1 MPADPLPPE
10 EPAGLDGARPARSP
24 RRRWLSSLRLRY
36 TVTATVFAA
45 AAFATGGAVALTF
58 YHDGLAASIDHD
70 VHTTANG
77 VASAAQRSPLPDP
90 IPMPVAAGVPRVQVI
105 DAAGK
110 VVSGD
115 PVSADAPPM
124 LALAQGKTGH
134 VVSVSNPANLPERRA
149 AVLAI
154 RVSGPA
160 GPLTVVVAGSLD
172 PADDSTRQAVRLS
185 AILGVISLAA
195 IGTVAWLTVGRTLR
209 RVERLRSQVAT
220 VTASG
225 DLGRR
230 VPETGTDELAGLGL
244 TMNEMLEALERSAER
259 QRRFVADAAHELRTP
274 IAGLSASLEV
284 AVSHP
289 EITRDRSWIGE
300 LADGHRRLG
309 RLVNDLLVLASL
321 EGDAPKRRD
330 PVDLAGVVADAT
342 RRPVPPGVRLRAG
355 RVDRAIV
362 PGDAT
367 QLTRVVTNLVDNAL
381 RYARGTVDVTLKAQG
396 AQAVISVA
404 DDGPG
409 IAPADRERI
418 WDRFV
423 RLDDD
428 RSRTS
433 GGTGLGLAL
442 VRELVTAHGGTVSVT
457 GSADWPGAV
466 FIVCLPLISG
476 QSGARQP

>member
-1 MPADPLPPE
+1 MLTDSPPPD
-10 EPAGLDGARPARSP
+10 EPAGRGGPWPDRAP

-36 TVTATVFAA
+36 TITATVFAA
-45 AAFATGGAVALTF
+45 VAFATGGAVALTL
-58 YHDGLAASIDHD
+58 YHDSLVANISNH
-70 VHTTANG
+70 VLETATG
-77 VASAAQRSPLPDP
+77 VVSAAQRSPLPDP

-115 PVSADAPPM
+115 PASAGAPPM
-124 LALAQGKTGH
+124 LGLAQGKTGQ

-149 AVLAI
+149 AVLAV
-154 RVSGPA
+154 RVTGPA
-160 GPLTVVVAGSLD
+160 GPVTVVVADSLD

-185 AILGVISLAA
+185 VILGLISLAA

-209 RVERLRSQVAT
+209 RVEGLRAEVAA

-230 VPETGTDELAGLGL
+230 VPETGTDELARLGL
-244 TMNEMLEALERSAER
+244 TMNEMLGALARSAVR

-289 EITRDRSWIGE
+289 EITRDRSWIQE

-342 RRPVPPGVRLRAG
+342 RRAVPPGVRLRAG
-355 RVDRAIV
+355 QVDRAVV

-396 AQAVISVA
+396 AQAVITVA

-428 RSRTS
+428 RSRAS

-442 VRELVTAHGGTVSVT
+442 VKELVTAHGGTVSVT
-457 GSADWPGAV
+457 GSADRPGAV
-466 FIVCLPLISG
+466 FIVRLPLCLGESG
-476 QSGARQP
+476 TRQP

>member
-1 MPADPLPPE
+1 MLTDSSPPD
-10 EPAGLDGARPARSP
+10 EPVARDWPWPARAS

-36 TVTATVFAA
+36 TITATVFAA
-45 AAFATGGAVALTF
+45 VAFATGGAVALTL
-58 YHDGLAASIDHD
+58 YHDSLVANISNH
-70 VHTTANG
+70 VLETATG
-77 VASAAQRSPLPDP
+77 VVSAAQRSPLPDP

-115 PVSADAPPM
+115 PVSAGAPPM
-124 LALAQGKTGH
+124 LGLAQGKTGQ
-134 VVSVSNPANLPERRA
+134 VVSVSHPANLPERRA
-149 AVLAI
+149 AVLAV
-154 RVSGPA
+154 RVTGPA
-160 GPLTVVVAGSLD
+160 GPVTVVVADSLD

-185 AILGVISLAA
+185 VILGLISLAA

-209 RVERLRSQVAT
+209 RVEGLRAEVAA

-230 VPETGTDELAGLGL
+230 VPETGTDELARLGL
-244 TMNEMLEALERSAER
+244 TMNEMLGALARSAVR

-289 EITRDRSWIGE
+289 EITRDRSWIQE

-330 PVDLAGVVADAT
+330 PVDLAGVVTDAT
-342 RRPVPPGVRLRAG
+342 RRAVPPGVRLRADQ
-355 RVDRAIV
+355 VDRAMV

-396 AQAVISVA
+396 AQAVITVA

-428 RSRTS
+428 RSRAS

-442 VRELVTAHGGTVSVT
+442 VKELVTAHGGTVSVT
-457 GSADWPGAV
+457 GSADRPGAV
-466 FIVCLPLISG
+466 FIVRLPLCLGESG
-476 QSGARQP
+476 TRQP

>member
-1 MPADPLPPE
+1 MLTDSSPPD
-10 EPAGLDGARPARSP
+10 EPAGRDWPWPARAP

-36 TVTATVFAA
+36 TITATVFAA
-45 AAFATGGAVALTF
+45 VAFATGGAVALTL
-58 YHDGLAASIDHD
+58 YHDSLVANIHHD
-70 VHTTANG
+70 VLRTVNG
-77 VASAAQRSPLPDP
+77 VVSAAQRSPLPNP

-115 PVSADAPPM
+115 PVSAGAPPM
-124 LALAQGKTGH
+124 LGLAQGKTGQ

-149 AVLAI
+149 AVLAV
-154 RVSGPA
+154 RVTGPA
-160 GPLTVVVAGSLD
+160 GPVTVVVADSID

-185 AILGVISLAA
+185 VILGLISLAA

-209 RVERLRSQVAT
+209 RVERLRAQVAA

-230 VPETGTDELAGLGL
+230 VPETGSDELARLGL
-244 TMNEMLEALERSAER
+244 TMNEMLDALARSAER

-289 EITRDRSWIGE
+289 DLTRDRSWIQE

-309 RLVNDLLVLASL
+309 HLVNDLLVLASL

-330 PVDLAGVVADAT
+330 PVDLAGVVTDAT
-342 RRPVPPGVRLRAG
+342 RRSVPPGVRLRAG
-355 RVDRAIV
+355 RVDRAMV

-396 AQAVISVA
+396 AQAVISVV

-442 VRELVTAHGGTVSVT
+442 VKELVTAHGGSVSVT
-457 GSADWPGAV
+457 GPADRPGAV
-466 FIVCLPLISG
+466 FIVRLPLCLGESG
-476 QSGARQP
+476 TRQP

>member
-1 MPADPLPPE
+1 MPAALAVKVMMRAPC
-10 EPAGLDGARPARSP
+10 PAGVGSPITPAVAPAR
-24 RRRWLSSLRLRY
+24 
-36 TVTATVFAA
+36 
-45 AAFATGGAVALTF
+45 
-58 YHDGLAASIDHD
+58 
-70 VHTTANG
+70 
-77 VASAAQRSPLPDP
+77 
-90 IPMPVAAGVPRVQVI
+90 AG
-105 DAAGK
+105 
-110 VVSGD
+110 
-115 PVSADAPPM
+115 
-124 LALAQGKTGH
+124 
-134 VVSVSNPANLPERRA
+134 
-149 AVLAI
+149 AVLALNANGGWSV
-154 RVSGPA
+154 VSTQPWA
-160 GPLTVVVAGSLD
+160 SSLSALMNSTVTVAPTGTTTAGSTR
-172 PADDSTRQAVRLS
+172 PAIRKVMSGLAGGTASTAKDTDAVRLS

-396 AQAVISVA
+396 PQAVISVA

-457 GSADWPGAV
+457 GSADPPGAV
-466 FIVCLPLISG
+466 FIVCLPLLSG

>member
-1 MPADPLPPE
+1 MLTDSSPPD
-10 EPAGLDGARPARSP
+10 EPAARGGPWPDRAP

-36 TVTATVFAA
+36 TITATVFAA
-45 AAFATGGAVALTF
+45 VAFATGGAVALTL
-58 YHDGLAASIDHD
+58 YHDSLVANISNH
-70 VHTTANG
+70 VLETATG
-77 VASAAQRSPLPDP
+77 VVSAAQRSPLPDP

-115 PVSADAPPM
+115 PASAGAPPM
-124 LALAQGKTGH
+124 LGLAQGKTGQ

-149 AVLAI
+149 AVLAV
-154 RVSGPA
+154 RVTGPA
-160 GPLTVVVAGSLD
+160 GPVTVVVADSLD

-185 AILGVISLAA
+185 VILGLISLAA

-209 RVERLRSQVAT
+209 RVEGLRAEVAA

-230 VPETGTDELAGLGL
+230 VPETGTDELARLGL
-244 TMNEMLEALERSAER
+244 TMNEMLGALARSAVR

-289 EITRDRSWIGE
+289 EITRDRSWIQE

-342 RRPVPPGVRLRAG
+342 RRAVPPGVRLRAG
-355 RVDRAIV
+355 QVDRAVV

-396 AQAVISVA
+396 AQAVITVA

-442 VRELVTAHGGTVSVT
+442 VKELVTAHGGTVSVT
-457 GSADWPGAV
+457 GSADRPGAV
-466 FIVCLPLISG
+466 FIVRLPLCLGESG
-476 QSGARQP
+476 TRQP

>member
-1 MPADPLPPE
+1 MLTDSPPPDERADR
-10 EPAGLDGARPARSP
+10 DGPWPARAP

-36 TVTATVFAA
+36 TITATVFAA
-45 AAFATGGAVALTF
+45 VAFATGGAVALTL
-58 YHDGLAASIDHD
+58 YHGSLVANISNH
-70 VHTTANG
+70 VLETATG
-77 VASAAQRSPLPDP
+77 VVSAAQRSPLPDP

-115 PVSADAPPM
+115 PASAGAPPM
-124 LALAQGKTGH
+124 LGLAQGKTGQ

-149 AVLAI
+149 AVLAV
-154 RVSGPA
+154 RVTGPA
-160 GPLTVVVAGSLD
+160 GPVTVVVADSLD

-185 AILGVISLAA
+185 VILGLISLAA

-209 RVERLRSQVAT
+209 RVEGLRAEVAA

-230 VPETGTDELAGLGL
+230 VPETGTDELARLGL
-244 TMNEMLEALERSAER
+244 TMNEMLSALARSAER

-274 IAGLSASLEV
+274 IAGLSASLDV

-289 EITRDRSWIGE
+289 DLTRDRSWIQE

-330 PVDLAGVVADAT
+330 PVDLAGVVTDAT
-342 RRPVPPGVRLRAG
+342 RRAVPPGVRLRAG
-355 RVDRAIV
+355 QVDRAMV

-442 VRELVTAHGGTVSVT
+442 VKELVTAHGGTVSVT
-457 GSADWPGAV
+457 GPADRPGAV
-466 FIVCLPLISG
+466 FIIRLPLCLG
-476 QSGARQP
+476 EPGTRQP